1 MPYIIS
7 GHFFSVRSNKTH
19 ILRFASVHLWLELFK
34 RGFKILFF
42 FSVISS
48 SSSLRFALIEPYWH
62 ANNVI
67 GNRFEGMCK
76 WANSEGH
83 SCVFSWE
90 INPNIHSRNLK
101 QCLPGETLKVC
112 CLTDFCTY
120 YRFCLFLFCIHFQ
133 ARSICFESLHIV
145 RHQRFVL
152 LTFHSFEF
160 VFQKI
165 YFWYDI
171 VYQNL
176 ECISSAASTN
186 RVHNRRLS
194 SYMIVKPLAYSASL
208 KKVLR
213 RITLKCLVFN
223 SLLVVHPIV
232 LFFLEF
238 AKGFK

>member
-48 SSSLRFALIEPYWH
+48 SSLRFALIEPYWH
-62 ANNVI
+62 A
-67 GNRFEGMCK
+67 
-76 WANSEGH
+76 
-83 SCVFSWE
+83 
-90 INPNIHSRNLK
+90 
-101 QCLPGETLKVC
+101 GETLKVC

-133 ARSICFESLHIV
+133 ARSICFEFLHIV

-194 SYMIVKPLAYSASL
+194 SYMIVKPWAYSASL